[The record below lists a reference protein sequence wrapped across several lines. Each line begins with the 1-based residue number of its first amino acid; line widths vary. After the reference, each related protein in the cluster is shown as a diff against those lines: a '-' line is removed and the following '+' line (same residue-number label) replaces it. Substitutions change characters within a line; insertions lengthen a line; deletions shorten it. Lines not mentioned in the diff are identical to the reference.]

1 MNYFILINNE
11 QQGPFPVN
19 ELLQHGLTQET
30 LVWTEGMAQ
39 WTPAWQVEELKSLFF
54 NSNGSTP
61 PPPPISPTST
71 SPKTTTTDT
80 APAEIAGETNGNQ
93 HEEHRNNTT
102 KGKGHKKLW
111 IGLGIIVVILF
122 ILALTNPSQAEHRQ
136 AILDKVD
143 NASEKIDNISDP
155 TVRSVLQSIGGLGQ
169 TVAKQII
176 VQLIDEDLEYHNY
189 ILFSTTSIHSDMLRH
204 DIRCS
209 TGFLGHVNAVSL
221 SNIMPDIIMQQMMGS
236 EKNNSG
242 NTEESTD
249 EETTVSGPQG
259 EQTTVTTKTVKK
271 NGVTI
276 DSISRRVTSRL
287 ADEVAR
293 KVKDEVKQETDST
306 TSSDVDGIVDRL
318 LNLLK
323 NLL

>member
-11 QQGPFPVN
+11 QQGPFPVS

-30 LVWTEGMAQ
+30 LVWAEGMAQ

-54 NSNGSTP
+54 NGNGSTP
-61 PPPPISPTST
+61 PPPPTQPTT
-71 SPKTTTTDT
+71 
-80 APAEIAGETNGNQ
+80 PAETASAGTTSGPDDNLHAETKDNAP
-93 HEEHRNNTT
+93 
-102 KGKGHKKLW
+102 KKKGHKKLW
-111 IGLGIIVVILF
+111 IGLGVIIVVLF
-122 ILALTNPSQAEHRQ
+122 ILALTNPGQAEHRK

-143 NASEKIDNISDP
+143 NASEKLDNISDP
-155 TVRSVLQSIGGLGQ
+155 TVRGILQSIGGLGQ
-169 TVAKQII
+169 TVARQLI

-189 ILFSTTSIHSDMLRH
+189 ILFSTTTIHSDMLRH

-221 SNIMPDIIMQQMMGS
+221 SNIMPDIIIQQMMGS
-236 EKNNSG
+236 DNNGKG
-242 NTEESTD
+242 NAEESND
-249 EETTVSGPQG
+249 EETTVSGPNG

-276 DSISRRVTSRL
+276 DSISRRVTSRI

-293 KVKDEVKQETDST
+293 KVKNEVRQETDSA